1 MSNKNKL
8 LTVLS
13 DAEQEALYGLPDFDD
28 VQRLEYLALT
38 ETELAFASSRP
49 GLPAQVYCILQIGY
63 FKAKHAFFRF
73 AWSEVVD
80 DCAFVLSH
88 YFHGEPF
95 EHKPITKHEHYAQRE
110 RIAELFGYRSWVA
123 GFLPQLAQQ
132 AAQTVRRDV
141 MPGFIAAELI
151 VWLNEHKI
159 IRPGYT
165 TLQALVSEA
174 LSAER
179 RRLGGLLAE
188 VLDEPAKTAL
198 GQLLVRDD
206 TLSQLAALK
215 QDAKDFGWRQM
226 AREREKRATLEP
238 LHSIAKAL
246 LPKLGISQQNLL
258 YYASL
263 ANFYTIHDLRYLK
276 ADQTHLYL
284 LCYAWVRY
292 RQFSDNLVDAM
303 AYHMKQL
310 EDESSAGAKQS
321 FVAEQARRQQ
331 DTPQVGR
338 LLSLYVDDSVTDPT
352 PFGEVRQRAYKIM
365 AKDALQSTAQRM
377 SVKPVSK
384 LSLHWQAVDILAER
398 IRRHLRPL
406 YVALDFA
413 STDPD
418 SPWLAALA
426 WTKGVFAKQQRL
438 SQRPLAEC
446 PAATLPK
453 RLRSYLL
460 TFDADGKPTGLHAD
474 RYEFWLYRQVRKRFQ
489 SGELYLDDSLQHRHF
504 SDELVSM
511 DEKADVLAQ
520 MDIPFLRQPV
530 NSQLDALG
538 AELHTQWLAFNRELK
553 QGKLTHLEYNKD
565 TQKLTWRK
573 PKGENPK
580 AREKVFYE
588 QLPFC
593 DVADVFRFVNAQ
605 CQFLSVLTPLQP
617 RYAKKVADADSL
629 MAVIIAQAMNH
640 GNQVMA
646 RTSDIPYHVLEST
659 YQQYLRHATLHAAN
673 DGISNA
679 IAALPIFPHYSFDL
693 DVLYGAVDG
702 QKFGV
707 ERPTVKARYS
717 RKYFGRGKG
726 VVAYTLLCNHV
737 PLNGYLIGAHD
748 YEAHHVF
755 DIWYRN
761 TSDIVPTAITG
772 DMHSVNK
779 ANFAI
784 LHWFGL
790 RFEPRFTD
798 MEGQLQELYCA
809 DDPAL
814 YEKCLIQ
821 PIGQVD
827 RQLIVSEK
835 PNLDQIVATLGLK
848 EMTQGALIRK
858 LCTYT
863 TSNPTRRAVFEFD
876 KLIRSIYTLRYLR
889 DPQLER
895 NVHRSQ
901 NRIES
906 YHQLRGAIAQVGGKK
921 ELTGR
926 TDIEIEI
933 SNQCARL
940 IASAVTNI
948 GTDRDQLSNMAK
960 QARVAIGAND
970 LTVIADRGYFKGEE
984 ILACQEAGITA
995 IVPKTGTSGAK
1006 ADGRFDKADFIY
1018 DPATDEYQCPAG
1030 QRLIWRFS
1038 CIEKGLKLHRYW
1050 SSHCPRCAI
1059 KEQCTPSDYRRVS
1072 RWEHQTVLED
1082 MQIRLDRAP
1091 DSMRIRRQTVEH
1103 PFGTLKLWMGSAH
1116 FLTRTLDRVSTE
1128 MRLQVLAYNLKRV
1141 MKILGVAALI
1151 GAMQAP

>member
-1 MSNKNKL
+1 MTAKSER

-28 VQRLEYLALT
+28 TQRLEYLALT
-38 ETELAFASSRP
+38 EAELALASSRP

-73 AWSEVVD
+73 DGNEVED
-80 DCAFVLSH
+80 DCAFVLSR

-95 EHKPITKHEHYAQRE
+95 ARKPITKHEHYAQRE
-110 RIAELFGYRSWVA
+110 RIAELFGYRPWA
-123 GFLPQLAQQ
+123 ADLLPQLVAL
-132 AAQTVRRDV
+132 AAQIVRRDV
-141 MPGFIAAELI
+141 TPGFVAAELI

-165 TLQALVSEA
+165 TLQELVSEA
-174 LSAER
+174 LSTER

-188 VLDEPAKTAL
+188 VLDDPAKAAL

-238 LHSIAKAL
+238 LHRIAKAL

-263 ANFYTIHDLRYLK
+263 ANFYTVHDLRNLK

-292 RQFSDNLVDAM
+292 RQLSDNLVDAM
-303 AYHMKQL
+303 AFHMKQL
-310 EDESSAGAKQS
+310 EEQSSADAKQS
-321 FVAEQARRQQ
+321 FAAEQTRRQQ
-331 DTPQVGR
+331 NAPQQVGR
-338 LLSLYVDDSVTDPT
+338 LLSLYTDDSVPDPT
-352 PFGEVRQRAYKIM
+352 PFGDVRQRAYKIM
-365 AKDALQSTAQRM
+365 PRDTLQTTAQRM
-377 SVKPVSK
+377 SEKPLNK
-384 LSLHWQAVDILAER
+384 LALHWQAVDGLAER

-406 YVALDFA
+406 HVALDLA
-413 STDPD
+413 GTDPD
-418 SPWLAALA
+418 SPWLAALTWA
-426 WTKGVFAKQQRL
+426 KGVFAKQQRL
-438 SQRPLAEC
+438 SQRLLAEC

-453 RLRSYLL
+453 RLRPYLL

-504 SDELVSM
+504 SDELVSV
-511 DEKADVLAQ
+511 EQKADVLAQ
-520 MDIPFLRQPV
+520 MEISFLRQPADA
-530 NSQLDALG
+530 QFDALA
-538 AELHTQWLAFNRELK
+538 AELHAQWLAFNRELK
-553 QGKLTHLEYNKD
+553 QGKLTHLEYDQN

-573 PKGENPK
+573 PKGENQK
-580 AREKVFYE
+580 ARDKAFYE

-593 DVADVFRFVNAQ
+593 DVADVFRFVNGQ
-605 CQFLSVLTPLQP
+605 CQFLSALTPLQP
-617 RYAKKVADADSL
+617 RYAKKVADGDSL

-646 RTSDIPYHVLEST
+646 RTSDIPYHVLESA
-659 YQQYLRHATLHAAN
+659 YQQYLRHATLHVAN
-673 DGISNA
+673 DCISNA
-679 IAALPIFPHYSFDL
+679 IAALPIFPYYSFDL
-693 DVLYGAVDG
+693 NTLYGAVDG

-761 TSDIVPTAITG
+761 TSDIMPTAITG
-772 DMHSVNK
+772 DMHSVNE

-784 LHWFGL
+784 LYWFGL

-798 MEGQLQELYCA
+798 MESQLQELYCA

-814 YEKCLIQ
+814 YEKCLIR
-821 PIGQVD
+821 PVGKIDRDLIIG
-827 RQLIVSEK
+827 EK
-835 PNLDQIVATLGLK
+835 ANLDQIVATLVLK
-848 EMTQGALIRK
+848 EMTQGTLIRK

-863 TSNPTRRAVFEFD
+863 AQNPTRRAVFEFD

-906 YHQLRGAIAQVGGKK
+906 YHQLRSTIAQVGGKK

-940 IASAVTNI
+940 IANAVIFYNSAI
-948 GTDRDQLSNMAK
+948 LS
-960 QARVAIGAND
+960 RL
-970 LTVIADRGYFKGEE
+970 LTKY
-984 ILACQEAGITA
+984 EA
-995 IVPKTGTSGAK
+995 SGNAK
-1006 ADGRFDKADFIY
+1006 ALSLITQMS
-1018 DPATDEYQCPAG
+1018 PAAWRHILLNGHYTFQSNGKMIDLDALVAG
-1030 QRLIWRFS
+1030 
-1038 CIEKGLKLHRYW
+1038 
-1050 SSHCPRCAI
+1050 
-1059 KEQCTPSDYRRVS
+1059 
-1072 RWEHQTVLED
+1072 LE
-1082 MQIRLDRAP
+1082 
-1091 DSMRIRRQTVEH
+1091 
-1103 PFGTLKLWMGSAH
+1103 
-1116 FLTRTLDRVSTE
+1116 
-1128 MRLQVLAYNLKRV
+1128 
-1141 MKILGVAALI
+1141 LG
-1151 GAMQAP
+1151 

>member
-1 MSNKNKL
+1 MTAKSER

-28 VQRLEYLALT
+28 AQRLEYLALT
-38 ETELAFASSRP
+38 EAELALASSRP
-49 GLPAQVYCILQIGY
+49 GLHAQVYCLLQIGY

-73 AWSEVVD
+73 DWSEVED
-80 DCAFVLSH
+80 DCAFVLSR
-88 YFHGEPF
+88 YFQGEAF
-95 EHKPITKHEHYAQRE
+95 ERRPITKHEHYTQRE
-110 RIAELFGYRSWVA
+110 RVAELFGYRLWA
-123 GFLPQLAQQ
+123 ADFLPQLGQQ
-132 AAQTVRRDV
+132 ATQTVRRDV
-141 MPGFIAAELI
+141 TPGFVAAELI
-151 VWLNEHKI
+151 VWLNKHKI

-165 TLQALVSEA
+165 TLQELISET
-174 LSAER
+174 LSTER
-179 RRLGGLLAE
+179 RRLATLLAE
-188 VLDEPAKTAL
+188 VIDDAGKAAL
-198 GQLLVRDD
+198 AQLLVRDE

-215 QDAKDFGWRQM
+215 QDAKSFGWRQM
-226 AREREKRATLEP
+226 IREREKRAMLEP
-238 LHSIAKAL
+238 LHKIAKTL
-246 LPKLGISQQNLL
+246 LPKLGVSQQNLL

-263 ANFYTIHDLRYLK
+263 ANFYTVHDLRSLK

-284 LCYAWVRY
+284 LCYAWQRY
-292 RQFSDNLVDAM
+292 RQLSDNLVDAM

-310 EDESSAGAKQS
+310 EDESSALAQKA
-321 FVAEQARRQQ
+321 FLAEHVRRQQ

-338 LLSLYVDDSVTDPT
+338 LLLIYVDDTVADTT
-352 PFGEVRQRAYKIM
+352 PFGNVRKRAYKIM
-365 AKDALQSTAQRM
+365 PKDTLQITGQRL
-377 SVKPVSK
+377 SVKPESK
-384 LSLHWQAVDILAER
+384 LALHWQAVESLAER

-413 STDPD
+413 STVPD

-426 WTKGVFAKQQRL
+426 WAKSVFAKQQRL
-438 SQRPLAEC
+438 SQRPLSEC
-446 PAATLPK
+446 PAATLPQ
-453 RLRSYLL
+453 RLRPYLL
-460 TFDADGKPTGLHAD
+460 TFDAEGKSTELHAD
-474 RYEFWLYRQVRKRFQ
+474 HYEFWLYRQIRKRFQ
-489 SGELYLDDSLQHRHF
+489 SGEIHLDDSLQHRHF

-530 NSQLDALG
+530 DAQLDALT
-538 AELHTQWLAFNRELK
+538 AELRKQWLAFDSELK
-553 QGKLTHLEYNKD
+553 QGKLTHLDYDKD
-565 TQKLTWRK
+565 KKKLIWRK
-573 PKGENPK
+573 PKGDNQKVSEK
-580 AREKVFYE
+580 AFYE
-588 QLPFC
+588 QLPHC

-605 CQFLSVLTPLQP
+605 CQFLAALTPLQP
-617 RYAKKVADADSL
+617 RYAKKEADADSL

-646 RTSDIPYHVLEST
+646 RTSDIPYHVLETT
-659 YQQYLRHATLHAAN
+659 YQQYLRQASLQAAN
-673 DGISNA
+673 DRVSNA

-693 DVLYGAVDG
+693 ETLYGAVDG

-940 IASAVTNI
+940 IASAVIYYNSAI
-948 GTDRDQLSNMAK
+948 LSRLLMKYEASANAK
-960 QARVAIGAND
+960 
-970 LTVIADRGYFKGEE
+970 
-984 ILACQEAGITA
+984 
-995 IVPKTGTSGAK
+995 
-1006 ADGRFDKADFIY
+1006 
-1018 DPATDEYQCPAG
+1018 
-1030 QRLIWRFS
+1030 
-1038 CIEKGLKLHRYW
+1038 
-1050 SSHCPRCAI
+1050 
-1059 KEQCTPSDYRRVS
+1059 
-1072 RWEHQTVLED
+1072 
-1082 MQIRLDRAP
+1082 
-1091 DSMRIRRQTVEH
+1091 
-1103 PFGTLKLWMGSAH
+1103 
-1116 FLTRTLDRVSTE
+1116 
-1128 MRLQVLAYNLKRV
+1128 VLALITQISPAAWRH
-1141 MKILGVAALI
+1141 ILLNGHYTFQSDGKMIDLDALVAGLDL
-1151 GAMQAP
+1151 G

>member
-80 DCAFVLSH
+80 DCAFVLSQ
-88 YFHGEPF
+88 YFHSEPF

-553 QGKLTHLEYNKD
+553 QGKLTHLEYNK
-565 TQKLTWRK
+565 RV
-573 PKGENPK
+573 G
-580 AREKVFYE
+580 RES
-588 QLPFC
+588 C
-593 DVADVFRFVNAQ
+593 
-605 CQFLSVLTPLQP
+605 
-617 RYAKKVADADSL
+617 
-629 MAVIIAQAMNH
+629 
-640 GNQVMA
+640 
-646 RTSDIPYHVLEST
+646 
-659 YQQYLRHATLHAAN
+659 
-673 DGISNA
+673 
-679 IAALPIFPHYSFDL
+679 
-693 DVLYGAVDG
+693 
-702 QKFGV
+702 
-707 ERPTVKARYS
+707 
-717 RKYFGRGKG
+717 
-726 VVAYTLLCNHV
+726 
-737 PLNGYLIGAHD
+737 
-748 YEAHHVF
+748 
-755 DIWYRN
+755 
-761 TSDIVPTAITG
+761 
-772 DMHSVNK
+772 
-779 ANFAI
+779 
-784 LHWFGL
+784 
-790 RFEPRFTD
+790 
-798 MEGQLQELYCA
+798 
-809 DDPAL
+809 
-814 YEKCLIQ
+814 
-821 PIGQVD
+821 
-827 RQLIVSEK
+827 
-835 PNLDQIVATLGLK
+835 
-848 EMTQGALIRK
+848 
-858 LCTYT
+858 
-863 TSNPTRRAVFEFD
+863 
-876 KLIRSIYTLRYLR
+876 
-889 DPQLER
+889 
-895 NVHRSQ
+895 
-901 NRIES
+901 
-906 YHQLRGAIAQVGGKK
+906 
-921 ELTGR
+921 
-926 TDIEIEI
+926 
-933 SNQCARL
+933 
-940 IASAVTNI
+940 
-948 GTDRDQLSNMAK
+948 
-960 QARVAIGAND
+960 
-970 LTVIADRGYFKGEE
+970 E
-984 ILACQEAGITA
+984 ILE
-995 IVPKTGTSGAK
+995 K
-1006 ADGRFDKADFIY
+1006 AA
-1018 DPATDEYQCPAG
+1018 
-1030 QRLIWRFS
+1030 
-1038 CIEKGLKLHRYW
+1038 
-1050 SSHCPRCAI
+1050 
-1059 KEQCTPSDYRRVS
+1059 
-1072 RWEHQTVLED
+1072 
-1082 MQIRLDRAP
+1082 
-1091 DSMRIRRQTVEH
+1091 
-1103 PFGTLKLWMGSAH
+1103 
-1116 FLTRTLDRVSTE
+1116 
-1128 MRLQVLAYNLKRV
+1128 
-1141 MKILGVAALI
+1141 
-1151 GAMQAP
+1151 